1 MKRLLRKMSGK
12 GDEVVASWDETT
24 THTDLDKI
32 EAEFTAK
39 MKQGFFAANLDT
51 NELIQEFDPK
61 ADILLIPRVQGG

>member
-1 MKRLLRKMSGK
+1 MSGK